1 MVPILL
7 RALAIVIIACALG
20 SLLVK
25 RDPVMAVAI
34 MAVAMT
40 LLNSARIHELED
52 RLEQG

>member
-1 MVPILL
+1 MAPILL

-25 RDPVMAVAI
+25 RDPVMAVA
-34 MAVAMT
+34 MT